1 MANAKS
7 KKSNTKKKT
16 STKKKKSTVSKKQG
30 AKKMEN
36 VNKEAETPAVEEVKV
51 EEATGTGGALAD
63 VAAVTEEPAV
73 EEKEVLAAEPEVEV
87 EPAAEEPAVEEK
99 EVLAAEPAA
108 EEPVAEEP
116 AAEEPA
122 PEAPVTE
129 EPAKVDEEPTTVVP
143 VVSKKKVGK
152 ADAFDNILTERAVL
166 FAGSWVK
173 NKIAIEENMAKLV
186 RAAHDSNDSTVI
198 DKYITYLQTKRNLV
212 TGFGGTFVNSGM
224 SGVMMQSIF
233 AFHAC
238 LANLSRAR
246 LHGKNKAKM
255 NDAQIDTIINKTAR
269 NYCSR
274 NNG

>member
-63 VAAVTEEPAV
+63 VAAVT
-73 EEKEVLAAEPEVEV
+73 
-87 EPAAEEPAVEEK
+87 EEPAVEEK